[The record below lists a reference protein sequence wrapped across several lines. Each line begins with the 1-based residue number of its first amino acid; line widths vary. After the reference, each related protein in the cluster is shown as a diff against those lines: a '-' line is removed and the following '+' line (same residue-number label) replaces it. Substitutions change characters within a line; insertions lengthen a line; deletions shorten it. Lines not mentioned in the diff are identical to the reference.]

1 METIHNITNNHPIIT
16 IIIIGFIVG
25 IVITIVA
32 LKNAKELDEQVNK
45 TFEKNLKKA
54 KDKK

>member
-25 IVITIVA
+25 IAVIIVA
-32 LKNAKELDEQVNK
+32 LKNAKELVN
-45 TFEKNLKKA
+45 N
-54 KDKK
+54 DK

>member
-25 IVITIVA
+25 IAVIIVA
-32 LKNAKELDEQVNK
+32 LKNAKELVN
-45 TFEKNLKKA
+45 N
-54 KDKK
+54 DKELVNNDK